1 MNHPSAHSEFQT
13 DLIAHLATRCLRQSS
28 SGRRRAEAFTLIE
41 LLVVIA
47 LIAILAGLT
56 LSTLGYVNRKGA
68 ESRARAEVA
77 AIASAIEDFKRDT
90 GRYPAVD
97 DLVAELT
104 TNAGK
109 VYFELLPQHTNTAGL
124 LVDPWGESYIYD
136 TNTETIQNRGS
147 FDFYSRA
154 GGQTDESKWIRN

>member
-1 MNHPSAHSEFQT
+1 MYRANA
-13 DLIAHLATRCLRQSS
+13 
-28 SGRRRAEAFTLIE
+28 RRAFTLIE

-56 LSTLGYVNRKGA
+56 LGALGYANKKGA
-68 ESRARAEVA
+68 QSRARSEVA
-77 AIASAIEDFKRDT
+77 AIASAIESFKLDT
-90 GRYPAVD
+90 GRYPEVD

-109 VYFELLPQHTNTAGL
+109 VYFEVLPRHTNSSGMLA
-124 LVDPWGESYIYD
+124 DPWGDEYVYE
-136 TNTETIQNRGS
+136 TNPATIQNRGS

-154 GGQTDESKWIRN
+154 GGETDENKWIRN